1 MPWFGR
7 VRRIYI
13 RANAGPGGLSAW
25 LVADDHRL
33 LRHNPARD
41 RACFHPSRA
50 LPDDKSSDSSCP
62 PKNLMTESDAIITSN
77 LWWACRRTA
86 NIAALTMLL
95 LIVTSIASYCGI
107 IQLLGNVHVVEDG
120 QLYRSA
126 QLNKSQ
132 FERVINEYAI
142 RSILNLRGD
151 NSDTSWYD
159 DEIAISRSMSVTHF
173 DYGIG
178 ARRLVTSQQIHEI
191 LKIVRDAPKPLL
203 IHCQGGADRSGL
215 VAALY
220 VAEVEGKSADEA
232 AQQLSLVY
240 GHFPYLLSKTNAMDN
255 SFWEYVEAHRSS
267 RRSRQ
272 HTKAAG
278 PGR

>member
-1 MPWFGR
+1 LPWFGR
-7 VRRIYI
+7 ARRIYI
-13 RANAGPGGLSAW
+13 RAKAAPGGAYRLGSSPTIIAFYVTTQPAIAPVFMRVGLSRMTSRGIP
-25 LVADDHRL
+25 VATQ
-33 LRHNPARD
+33 
-41 RACFHPSRA
+41 
-50 LPDDKSSDSSCP
+50 
-62 PKNLMTESDAIITSN
+62 KNFMTESDAIITSN
-77 LWWACRRTA
+77 LWRACRRTA
-86 NIAALTMLL
+86 NIAALTTL

-126 QLNKSQ
+126 QLNKNQ
-132 FERVINEYAI
+132 FERVINEYSI

-151 NSDTSWYD
+151 NSGTSWYD

-178 ARRLVTSQQIHEI
+178 ARRLVTSQQIRAI

-240 GHFPYLLSKTNAMDN
+240 GHFPYLLSKTNAMDK

-267 RRSRQ
+267 R
-272 HTKAAG
+272 
-278 PGR
+278 